1 MYRDE
6 VATQDV
12 VDGGSRAA
20 GGGWLRAGLLF
31 LLLASLSVGPWAQF
45 APGSFWEGFPGLGRA
60 WVSADGPY
68 NEHLVRDVGGLQ
80 LGMAVVLF
88 AALLRPSNSLVR
100 VAALASIVWQ
110 APHAVYHLVHVGDL
124 PTLADQAAQ
133 SVLLV
138 LALCVAVGL
147 LIASLRQR
155 GAARHE
161 DDARATQASI
171 PGTR

>member
-1 MYRDE
+1 MVRGE
-6 VATQDV
+6 GVTQQDV
-12 VDGGSRAA
+12 VDGDHSSN
-20 GGGWLRAGLLF
+20 GGAWLRAGLLF

-60 WVSADGPY
+60 WVSTDGPY

-80 LGMAVVLF
+80 LGMTVVLL
-88 AALLRPSNSLVR
+88 AALLRPADGLVL

-124 PTLADQAAQ
+124 PTLADQLAQ

-138 LALCVAVGL
+138 LTLAVAVAL
-147 LIASLRQR
+147 LVASLRR
-155 GAARHE
+155 
-161 DDARATQASI
+161 DRATRASTGAT
-171 PGTR
+171 P